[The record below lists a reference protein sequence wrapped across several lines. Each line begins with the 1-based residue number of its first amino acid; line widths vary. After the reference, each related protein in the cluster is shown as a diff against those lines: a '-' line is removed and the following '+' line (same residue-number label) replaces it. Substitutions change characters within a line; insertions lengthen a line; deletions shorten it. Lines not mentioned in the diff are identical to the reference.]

1 VADARLRLCVVSED
15 LSMPLDEGLK
25 KLVVSLLPPLTEGA
39 EVYALSVRA
48 KGAVPEPVRPMFV
61 NRLFLSAKLWRAV
74 RQFQPD
80 VLLYVPE
87 AAATR
92 NSFLRLTALRCYA
105 PRARSIMITLQ
116 PRSYS
121 RLDRWLVRA
130 LRPSLILAQSRE
142 TRDTV
147 AALGC
152 PSALLPSGVDLSTF
166 RPATRAEKLALREK
180 HGVSPEAF
188 VVVHVG
194 HLEENRNVFLLNRL
208 RSELDCETVL
218 IASTWREHRRSVIDA
233 FRAGLLQG
241 GTHVIDH
248 YLEHVAEAY
257 QMADCYLFPT
267 HTPGSAI
274 AMPLSV
280 LEALACGVPVVTT
293 PFGQLPLWF
302 HDGPGY
308 TFGANDD
315 ELVAGVARLQQ
326 TEARP
331 SSAQIRALAE
341 PFTWNSIGRTVL
353 ELAGSL
359 GRAEPW
365 EFEPTWIEKDSN
377 ACVS

>member
-1 VADARLRLCVVSED
+1 VADARLRLCLVSED
-15 LSMPLDEGLK
+15 LSLPLDEGLK
-25 KLVVSLLPPLTEGA
+25 KLVVSLLPSLSEGA
-39 EVYALSVRA
+39 EVCALSVRA
-48 KGAVPEPVRPMFV
+48 EGLVPEPVRPMFV
-61 NRLFLSAKLWRAV
+61 NKVFLTAKLWRV
-74 RQFQPD
+74 IRQFQPD
-80 VLLYVPE
+80 VLLYAPE

-105 PRARSIMITLQ
+105 PRACSIMISLQ

-121 RLDRWLVRA
+121 RLDGLLVRA

-166 RPATRAEKLALREK
+166 RPSTPAEKLALRKK
-180 HGVSPEAF
+180 HGLSPEAF

-194 HLEENRNVFLLNRL
+194 HLEENRNVGLLNQL
-208 RSELDCETVL
+208 RAELGCETVM
-218 IASTWREHRRSVIDA
+218 IASTWQKHNQSVVDVV
-233 FRAGLLQG
+233 RAALLRG

-248 YLEHVAEAY
+248 YLEQVAEAY

-308 TFGANDD
+308 TFGRNDD
-315 ELVAGVARLQQ
+315 ELVAGVARLRQ
-326 TEARP
+326 AGAYP
-331 SSAQIRALAE
+331 SSAQVRALAE
-341 PFTWNSIGRTVL
+341 PFTWDSIGRTVL
-353 ELAGSL
+353 ELARSL
-359 GRAEPW
+359 ERAEPGQP
-365 EFEPTWIEKDSN
+365 EPTWIEKDSN
-377 ACVS
+377 TCVF